1 MTHPD
6 TSSPPPAV
14 LVVDDD
20 PAILRQMAWLFKPDY
35 PVLTADSS
43 PEAIDLFLRERPTV
57 AVLDL
62 SLGKDSGKDGVDL
75 LRFFSEADPAFH
87 GIILSGDITRPRALE
102 AVRLGAYDLLE
113 KTVDPEELRRVVGR
127 AYNRALLSRR
137 TKALPEVVPE
147 SSPAALGIVTK
158 NAKIE
163 EMLRILRKIA
173 ATDVSVL
180 ITGESG
186 TGKELFARA
195 CHQASPRKDGPFI
208 AINCGAIPENLM
220 ESELFGHE
228 KGAFTG
234 ATESRGGKFE
244 AADRGT
250 LFLDE
255 VAELPVDLQ
264 VKLLRVLQDKIVE
277 RVGGRTGKKLDVR
290 IIAATNQP
298 LPEMM
303 ARGRFR
309 EDLYY
314 RISVM
319 SFMLPPL
326 RERGEDVTLL
336 ARYFL
341 DRFRAEYQK
350 SQVVDFSSECLRL
363 IENYDWPGNIRE
375 MENRI
380 RRAVIIATDRF
391 VTPADL
397 DVTPSSLHP
406 ENPDSGATTPLLSPG
421 KNLAGAREEAEKR
434 MLTEAFAKARGN
446 ISQVARLIGTS
457 RPTVHALIKKHGLN
471 PHEFKD

>member
-1 MTHPD
+1 MTEPE
-6 TSSPPPAV
+6 SSPAPPL

-20 PAILRQMAWLFKPDY
+20 PAVLRQMGWLFKPDY

-43 PEAIDLFLRERPTV
+43 SAAIDLFLREHPTV

-62 SLGKDSGKDGVDL
+62 SLGQDSGKDGVDL

-113 KTVDPEELRRVVGR
+113 KTVDPEELKRVVAR
-127 AYNRALLSRR
+127 AYNRATLSRKTR
-137 TKALPEVVPE
+137 VLPEVVPE
-147 SSPAALGIVTK
+147 SAPEALGIVTR
-158 NAKIE
+158 NDRIC
-163 EMLRILRKIA
+163 EMLRVLRKIA

-195 CHQASPRKDGPFI
+195 CHQASPRKDGPFV

-277 RVGGRTGKKLDVR
+277 RVGARTGKKLDVR

-303 ARGRFR
+303 AKGRFR

-319 SFMLPPL
+319 SFQLPPL
-326 RERGEDVTLL
+326 RERGEDVLLL

-341 DRFRAEYQK
+341 EKFRSEYQK
-350 SQVVDFSSECLRL
+350 GEIVDFSKDGLAL
-363 IENYDWPGNIRE
+363 VATYDWPGNIRE

-380 RRAVIIATDRF
+380 RRAVIIATGRF

-397 DVTPSSLHP
+397 DITISPRTP
-406 ENPDSGATTPLLSPG
+406 EEEAPLLVPG
-421 KNLAGAREEAEKR
+421 KNLTGAREEAEKR
-434 MLTEAFAKARGN
+434 MLTEAFEKARGN
-446 ISQVARLIGTS
+446 ISHVARLIGTS

-471 PHEFKD
+471 PREFKE

>member
-1 MTHPD
+1 MTEPE
-6 TSSPPPAV
+6 SSPAPPL

-20 PAILRQMAWLFKPDY
+20 PAVLRQMGWLFKPDY
-35 PVLTADSS
+35 PVLTADSAAA
-43 PEAIDLFLRERPTV
+43 AIDLFLREHPTV

-62 SLGKDSGKDGVDL
+62 SLGQDSGKDGVDL

-113 KTVDPEELRRVVGR
+113 KTVDPEELKRVVAR
-127 AYNRALLSRR
+127 AYNRATLSRKTR
-137 TKALPEVVPE
+137 VLPEVVPE
-147 SSPAALGIVTK
+147 SAPEALGIVTR
-158 NAKIE
+158 NDRIC
-163 EMLRILRKIA
+163 EMLRVLRKIA

-195 CHQASPRKDGPFI
+195 CHQASPRKDGPFV

-277 RVGGRTGKKLDVR
+277 RVGARTGKKLDVR

-303 ARGRFR
+303 AKGRFR

-319 SFMLPPL
+319 SFQLPPL
-326 RERGEDVTLL
+326 RERGEDVLLL

-341 DRFRAEYQK
+341 EKFRSEYQK
-350 SQVVDFSSECLRL
+350 GEIVDFSKDGLAL
-363 IENYDWPGNIRE
+363 VATYDWPGNIRE

-380 RRAVIIATDRF
+380 RRAVIIATGRF

-397 DVTPSSLHP
+397 DITISPRTP
-406 ENPDSGATTPLLSPG
+406 EEEAPLLVPG
-421 KNLAGAREEAEKR
+421 KNLTGAREEAEKR
-434 MLTEAFAKARGN
+434 MLTEAFEKARGN
-446 ISQVARLIGTS
+446 ISHVARLIGTS

-471 PHEFKD
+471 PREFKE

>member
-1 MTHPD
+1 MTDPD
-6 TSSPPPAV
+6 LSLPPPPV
-14 LVVDDD
+14 LIVDDD
-20 PAILRQMAWLFKPDY
+20 PAILRQMGWLFKSDY

-62 SLGKDSGKDGVDL
+62 SLGQDSGKDGVDL

-113 KTVDPEELRRVVGR
+113 KTVDPEELRRVVAR
-127 AYNRALLSRR
+127 AYNRALLSRKTR
-137 TKALPEVVPE
+137 AVPEIVPE
-147 SSPAALGIVTK
+147 SSPEALGIVTK
-158 NAKIE
+158 NDKIC

-173 ATDVSVL
+173 VTDVSVL

-208 AINCGAIPENLM
+208 AINCGAIPEHLM
-220 ESELFGHE
+220 ASELFGHE

-277 RVGGRTGKKLDVR
+277 RVGARTGKKLDVR

-319 SFMLPPL
+319 SFVLPPL
-326 RERGEDVTLL
+326 RERGEDVLLL

-341 DRFRAEYQK
+341 ETFRTEYQK
-350 SQVVDFSSECLRL
+350 TEIVDFSKDSLAL
-363 IENYDWPGNIRE
+363 IATYDWPGNIRE

-380 RRAVIIATDRF
+380 RRAVIIATGRF

-397 DVTPSSLHP
+397 DIAATPRDP
-406 ENPDSGATTPLLSPG
+406 EDDAPLLAPG
-421 KNLAGAREEAEKR
+421 RNLSGAREEAEKR
-434 MLTEAFAKARGN
+434 MLTEAFSKARGN
-446 ISQVARLIGTS
+446 ISHVARLIGTS

-471 PHEFKD
+471 PREFKE

>member
-1 MTHPD
+1 MTEPESL
-6 TSSPPPAV
+6 TSPPPL

-20 PAILRQMAWLFKPDY
+20 PAVLKQMGWLFKPDY

-43 PEAIDLFLRERPTV
+43 TAAIDLFLRERPTV

-62 SLGKDSGKDGVDL
+62 SLGQDSGKDGVDL

-102 AVRLGAYDLLE
+102 AVRLGAYDLLD
-113 KTVDPEELRRVVGR
+113 KTVDPEELRRVVSR
-127 AYNRALLSRR
+127 AYNRALLSRKTR
-137 TKALPEVVPE
+137 AVPEVVPE
-147 SSPAALGIVTK
+147 SSPEALGIVTK
-158 NAKIE
+158 NEKIC
-163 EMLRILRKIA
+163 EMLRVLRKIA

-244 AADRGT
+244 AADHGT

-277 RVGGRTGKKLDVR
+277 RVGARTGKKLDVR

-303 ARGRFR
+303 AKGRFR
-309 EDLYY
+309 EDLFY

-319 SFMLPPL
+319 SFLLPPL
-326 RERGEDVTLL
+326 RERGEDVLLL

-341 DRFRAEYQK
+341 EKFRSEYQK
-350 SQVVDFSSECLRL
+350 SEIVDFSKDCLAL
-363 IENYDWPGNIRE
+363 VATYDWPGNIRE

-380 RRAVIIATDRF
+380 RRAVIIATGRF

-397 DVTPSSLHP
+397 DITVTPR
-406 ENPDSGATTPLLSPG
+406 DSGEEAPLLAPG
-421 KNLAGAREEAEKR
+421 KNLTGAREEAEKR
-434 MLTEAFAKARGN
+434 MLAEAFEKAKGN
-446 ISQVARLIGTS
+446 ISHVARLIGTS

-471 PHEFKD
+471 PREFKE

>member
-1 MTHPD
+1 
-6 TSSPPPAV
+6 
-14 LVVDDD
+14 
-20 PAILRQMAWLFKPDY
+20 R
-35 PVLTADSS
+35 
-43 PEAIDLFLRERPTV
+43 
-57 AVLDL
+57 
-62 SLGKDSGKDGVDL
+62 SGL
-75 LRFFSEADPAFH
+75 Q
-87 GIILSGDITRPRALE
+87 
-102 AVRLGAYDLLE
+102 
-113 KTVDPEELRRVVGR
+113 
-127 AYNRALLSRR
+127 
-137 TKALPEVVPE
+137 
-147 SSPAALGIVTK
+147 
-158 NAKIE
+158 
-163 EMLRILRKIA
+163 LRI
-173 ATDVSVL
+173 V
-180 ITGESG
+180 G
-186 TGKELFARA
+186 
-195 CHQASPRKDGPFI
+195 
-208 AINCGAIPENLM
+208 
-220 ESELFGHE
+220 
-228 KGAFTG
+228 
-234 ATESRGGKFE
+234 
-244 AADRGT
+244 
-250 LFLDE
+250 
-255 VAELPVDLQ
+255 
-264 VKLLRVLQDKIVE
+264 VLQDKIVE

-421 KNLAGAREEAEKR
+421 KNLSGAREEAEKR

>member
-1 MTHPD
+1 MTTPE
-6 TSSPPPAV
+6 TSSLPPL

-35 PVLTADSS
+35 PVLTAGSAGD
-43 PEAIDLFLRERPTV
+43 AIDIFLRERPAV

-62 SLGKDSGKDGVDL
+62 GLDREAGKDGVDL

-421 KNLAGAREEAEKR
+421 KNLSGAREEAEKR

>member
-1 MTHPD
+1 MTEPEP
-6 TSSPPPAV
+6 SPAPPL

-20 PAILRQMAWLFKPDY
+20 PAVLRQMGWLFKPDY
-35 PVLTADSS
+35 PVLTADSAAA
-43 PEAIDLFLRERPTV
+43 AIDLFLREHPTV

-62 SLGKDSGKDGVDL
+62 SLGQDSGKDGVDL

-113 KTVDPEELRRVVGR
+113 KTVDPEELKRVVSR
-127 AYNRALLSRR
+127 AYNRAKLSRKTR
-137 TKALPEVVPE
+137 VLPEVVPE
-147 SSPAALGIVTK
+147 SAPEALGIVTR
-158 NAKIE
+158 NDRIC
-163 EMLRILRKIA
+163 EMLRVLRKIA

-195 CHQASPRKDGPFI
+195 CHQASPRKDGPFV

-277 RVGGRTGKKLDVR
+277 RVGARTGKKLDVR

-303 ARGRFR
+303 AKGRFR

-319 SFMLPPL
+319 SFQLPPL
-326 RERGEDVTLL
+326 RERGEDVLLL

-341 DRFRAEYQK
+341 EKFRSEYQK
-350 SQVVDFSSECLRL
+350 GEIVDFSKDGLAL
-363 IENYDWPGNIRE
+363 VATYDWPGNIRE

-380 RRAVIIATDRF
+380 RRAVIIATGRF

-397 DVTPSSLHP
+397 DITISPRTP
-406 ENPDSGATTPLLSPG
+406 EEEAPLLVPG
-421 KNLAGAREEAEKR
+421 KNLTGAREEAEKR
-434 MLTEAFAKARGN
+434 MLTEAFEKARGN
-446 ISQVARLIGTS
+446 ISHVARLIGTS

-471 PHEFKD
+471 PREFKE

>member
-1 MTHPD
+1 LTEPE
-6 TSSPPPAV
+6 SSPAPPL

-20 PAILRQMAWLFKPDY
+20 PAVLRQMGWLFKPDY

-43 PEAIDLFLRERPTV
+43 AAAIDLFLREHPTV

-62 SLGKDSGKDGVDL
+62 SLGQDSGKDGVDL

-113 KTVDPEELRRVVGR
+113 KTVDPEELKRVVAR
-127 AYNRALLSRR
+127 AYNRAKLSRKTR
-137 TKALPEVVPE
+137 VLPEVVPE
-147 SSPAALGIVTK
+147 SAPEALGIVTR
-158 NAKIE
+158 NDRIC
-163 EMLRILRKIA
+163 EMLRVLRKIA

-195 CHQASPRKDGPFI
+195 CHQASPRKDGPFV

-277 RVGGRTGKKLDVR
+277 RVGARTGKKLDVR

-303 ARGRFR
+303 AKGRFR

-319 SFMLPPL
+319 SFQLPPL
-326 RERGEDVTLL
+326 RERGEDVLLL

-341 DRFRAEYQK
+341 EKFRSEYQK
-350 SQVVDFSSECLRL
+350 SEIVDFSKDGLSLVAT
-363 IENYDWPGNIRE
+363 YDWPGNIRE

-380 RRAVIIATDRF
+380 RRAVIIATGRF

-397 DVTPSSLHP
+397 DITISPRTP
-406 ENPDSGATTPLLSPG
+406 EEEAPLLVPG
-421 KNLAGAREEAEKR
+421 KNLTGAREEAEKR
-434 MLTEAFAKARGN
+434 MLTEAFEKARGN
-446 ISQVARLIGTS
+446 ISHVARLIGTS

-471 PHEFKD
+471 PREFKE

>member
-1 MTHPD
+1 MTEPELS
-6 TSSPPPAV
+6 TPPPPL

-20 PAILRQMAWLFKPDY
+20 PAVLRQMGWLFKPDY
-35 PVLTADSS
+35 PVLTAGSS

-62 SLGKDSGKDGVDL
+62 SLGQDSGKDGVDL

-113 KTVDPEELRRVVGR
+113 KTVEPEELRRVVAR
-127 AYNRALLSRR
+127 AYNRALLSRKTR
-137 TKALPEVVPE
+137 AVPEIVPE
-147 SSPAALGIVTK
+147 SSPAALGIVTQ
-158 NAKIE
+158 NEKIC
-163 EMLRILRKIA
+163 EMLRVLRKIA

-195 CHQASPRKDGPFI
+195 CHQASPRKDGPFV

-244 AADRGT
+244 AADHGT

-277 RVGGRTGKKLDVR
+277 RVGARTGKKLDVR

-303 ARGRFR
+303 AKGRFR

-319 SFMLPPL
+319 GFLLPPL
-326 RERGEDVTLL
+326 RERGDDVLLL

-341 DRFRAEYQK
+341 EKFRSEYQK
-350 SQVVDFSSECLRL
+350 SEIVDFSKDCLAL
-363 IENYDWPGNIRE
+363 VSTYDWPGNIRE
-375 MENRI
+375 MENRV
-380 RRAVIIATDRF
+380 RRAVIIATGRF

-397 DVTPSSLHP
+397 DIALSPRDP
-406 ENPDSGATTPLLSPG
+406 GEEAPLLVPG
-421 KNLAGAREEAEKR
+421 RNLNGAREEAEKR
-434 MLTEAFAKARGN
+434 MLAEAFEKAKGN
-446 ISQVARLIGTS
+446 ISHVARLIGTS

-471 PHEFKD
+471 PREFKE

>member
-1 MTHPD
+1 MTEPNLA
-6 TSSPPPAV
+6 SPPP
-14 LVVDDD
+14 LLIVDDD
-20 PAILRQMAWLFKPDY
+20 PAVLKQMGWLFKPDY

-43 PEAIDLFLRERPTV
+43 STAIDLFLRERPTV

-62 SLGKDSGKDGVDL
+62 SLGQESGKDGVDL

-113 KTVDPEELRRVVGR
+113 KTVDPEELRRVVSR
-127 AYNRALLSRR
+127 AYNRALLSRKTR
-137 TKALPEVVPE
+137 AVPEVVPE
-147 SSPAALGIVTK
+147 SSPEALGIVTK
-158 NAKIE
+158 NEKIC
-163 EMLRILRKIA
+163 EMLRVLRKIA

-195 CHQASPRKDGPFI
+195 CHQASPRKDGPFV

-244 AADRGT
+244 AADHGT

-277 RVGGRTGKKLDVR
+277 RVGARTGKKLDLR

-303 ARGRFR
+303 AKGRFR

-319 SFMLPPL
+319 SFLLPPL
-326 RERGEDVTLL
+326 RERGEDVLLL

-341 DRFRAEYQK
+341 EKFRSEYQK
-350 SQVVDFSSECLRL
+350 GDIVDFSKDCLAL
-363 IENYDWPGNIRE
+363 VATYDWPGNIRE

-380 RRAVIIATDRF
+380 RRAVIIATGRF

-397 DVTPSSLHP
+397 DIALSPRDP
-406 ENPDSGATTPLLSPG
+406 GEEAPLLAPG
-421 KNLAGAREEAEKR
+421 RNLTGAREEAEKR
-434 MLTEAFAKARGN
+434 MLAEAFEKAKGN
-446 ISQVARLIGTS
+446 ISHVARLIRTS

-471 PHEFKD
+471 PREFKE

>member
-1 MTHPD
+1 MTEPE
-6 TSSPPPAV
+6 SSPAPPL

-20 PAILRQMAWLFKPDY
+20 PAVLRQMGWLFKPDY

-43 PEAIDLFLRERPTV
+43 AAAIDLFLREHPTV

-62 SLGKDSGKDGVDL
+62 SLGQDSGKDGVDL

-113 KTVDPEELRRVVGR
+113 KTVDPEELKRVVAR
-127 AYNRALLSRR
+127 AYNRATLSRKTR
-137 TKALPEVVPE
+137 VLPEVVPE
-147 SSPAALGIVTK
+147 SAPEALGIVTR
-158 NAKIE
+158 NDRIC
-163 EMLRILRKIA
+163 EMLRVLRKIA

-195 CHQASPRKDGPFI
+195 CHQASPRKDGPFV

-277 RVGGRTGKKLDVR
+277 RVGARTGKKLDVR

-303 ARGRFR
+303 AKGRFR

-319 SFMLPPL
+319 SFQLPPL
-326 RERGEDVTLL
+326 RERGEDVLLL

-341 DRFRAEYQK
+341 EKFRSEYQK
-350 SQVVDFSSECLRL
+350 GEIVDFSKDGLAL
-363 IENYDWPGNIRE
+363 VATYDWPGNIRE

-380 RRAVIIATDRF
+380 RRAVIIATGRF

-397 DVTPSSLHP
+397 DITISPRTP
-406 ENPDSGATTPLLSPG
+406 EEEAPLLVPG
-421 KNLAGAREEAEKR
+421 KNLTGAREEAEKR
-434 MLTEAFAKARGN
+434 MLTEAFEKARGN
-446 ISQVARLIGTS
+446 ISHVARLIGTS

-471 PHEFKD
+471 PREFKE

>member
-1 MTHPD
+1 MTEPE
-6 TSSPPPAV
+6 SSPAPPL

-20 PAILRQMAWLFKPDY
+20 PAVLRQMGWLFKPDY

-43 PEAIDLFLRERPTV
+43 AAAIDLFLREHPTV

-62 SLGKDSGKDGVDL
+62 SLGQDSGKDGVDL

-113 KTVDPEELRRVVGR
+113 KTVDPEELKRVVAR
-127 AYNRALLSRR
+127 AYNRATLSRKTR
-137 TKALPEVVPE
+137 VLPEVVPE
-147 SSPAALGIVTK
+147 SAPEALGIVTR
-158 NAKIE
+158 NDRIC
-163 EMLRILRKIA
+163 EMLRVLRKIA

-195 CHQASPRKDGPFI
+195 CHQASPRKDGPFV

-277 RVGGRTGKKLDVR
+277 RVGARTGKKLDVR

-303 ARGRFR
+303 AKGRFR

-319 SFMLPPL
+319 SFQLPPL
-326 RERGEDVTLL
+326 RERGEDVLLL

-341 DRFRAEYQK
+341 EKFRSEYQK
-350 SQVVDFSSECLRL
+350 SEIVDFSRDCLAL
-363 IENYDWPGNIRE
+363 VATYDWPGNIRE

-380 RRAVIIATDRF
+380 RRAVIIATGRF

-397 DVTPSSLHP
+397 DITISPRTP
-406 ENPDSGATTPLLSPG
+406 EEEAPLLVPG
-421 KNLAGAREEAEKR
+421 KNLTGAREEAEKR
-434 MLTEAFAKARGN
+434 MLTEAFEKARGN
-446 ISQVARLIGTS
+446 ISHVARLIGTS

-471 PHEFKD
+471 PREFKE

>member
-1 MTHPD
+1 MTTPE
-6 TSSPPPAV
+6 TSSLPPL

-35 PVLTADSS
+35 PVLTAGSAGD
-43 PEAIDLFLRERPTV
+43 AIDLFLRERPAV

-62 SLGKDSGKDGVDL
+62 GLDREAGKDGVDL
-75 LRFFSEADPAFH
+75 LRFFSEAEPAFH

-113 KTVDPEELRRVVGR
+113 KTVDPEELRRVVAR
-127 AYNRALLSRR
+127 AYTRARLSRQTR
-137 TKALPEVVPE
+137 AEPG
-147 SSPAALGIVTK
+147 PASEIAPTAAGIVTK
-158 NAKIE
+158 NPRIE
-163 EMLRILRKIA
+163 ELLRMLRKIA
-173 ATDVSVL
+173 VTDVSVL

-195 CHQASPRKDGPFI
+195 CHQASLRKEGPFV

-255 VAELPVDLQ
+255 VAELPLDLQ
-264 VKLLRVLQDKIVE
+264 VKLLRVLQDKVVE
-277 RVGGRTGKKLDVR
+277 RVGGRSGKKLDIR

-303 ARGRFR
+303 AQGRFR

-314 RISVM
+314 RLSVM
-319 SFMLPPL
+319 SFVLPPL
-326 RERGEDVTLL
+326 RERGEDVTIL
-336 ARYFL
+336 ARYFF
-341 DRFRAEYQK
+341 DRFRTEYQK
-350 SQVVDFSSECLRL
+350 TQLVDFSSECLAL
-363 IENYDWPGNIRE
+363 IHSYDWPGNIRE

-380 RRAVIIATDRF
+380 RRAVIVAVDRF
-391 VTPADL
+391 ITPADIDITRDL
-397 DVTPSSLHP
+397 RPP
-406 ENPDSGATTPLLSPG
+406 EPERSPASAPLPPGRNLSE
-421 KNLAGAREEAEKR
+421 AREEAEKR
-434 MLTEAFAKARGN
+434 MLTEAFQAARGN
-446 ISQVARLIGTS
+446 ISQVARIIGTS

-471 PHEFKD
+471 PREFKE

>member
-1 MTHPD
+1 MTEPE
-6 TSSPPPAV
+6 SSPAPPL

-20 PAILRQMAWLFKPDY
+20 PAVLRQMGWLFKPDY

-43 PEAIDLFLRERPTV
+43 AVAIDLFLREHPTV

-62 SLGKDSGKDGVDL
+62 SLGQDSGKDGVDL

-113 KTVDPEELRRVVGR
+113 KTVDPEELKRVVAR
-127 AYNRALLSRR
+127 AYNRATLSRKTR
-137 TKALPEVVPE
+137 VLPEVVPE
-147 SSPAALGIVTK
+147 SAPEALGIVTR
-158 NAKIE
+158 NDRIC
-163 EMLRILRKIA
+163 EMLRVLRKIA

-195 CHQASPRKDGPFI
+195 CHQASPRKDGPFV

-277 RVGGRTGKKLDVR
+277 RVGARTGKKLDVR

-303 ARGRFR
+303 AKGRFR

-319 SFMLPPL
+319 SFQLPPL
-326 RERGEDVTLL
+326 RERGEDVLLL

-341 DRFRAEYQK
+341 EKFRSEYQK
-350 SQVVDFSSECLRL
+350 GEIVDFSKDGLAL
-363 IENYDWPGNIRE
+363 VATYDWPGNIRE

-380 RRAVIIATDRF
+380 RRAVIIATGRF

-397 DVTPSSLHP
+397 YITISPRTP
-406 ENPDSGATTPLLSPG
+406 EEEAPLLVPG
-421 KNLAGAREEAEKR
+421 KNLTGAREEAEKR
-434 MLTEAFAKARGN
+434 MLTEAFEKARGN
-446 ISQVARLIGTS
+446 ISHVARLIGTS

-471 PHEFKD
+471 PREFKE

>member
-1 MTHPD
+1 MTEPE
-6 TSSPPPAV
+6 SSPAPPL

-20 PAILRQMAWLFKPDY
+20 PAVLRQMGWLFKPDY

-43 PEAIDLFLRERPTV
+43 SAAIDLFLRERPTV

-62 SLGKDSGKDGVDL
+62 SLGQDSGKDGVDL

-113 KTVDPEELRRVVGR
+113 KTVDPEELKRVVAR
-127 AYNRALLSRR
+127 AYNRAKLSRKTR
-137 TKALPEVVPE
+137 VLPEVVPE
-147 SSPAALGIVTK
+147 SAPEALGIVTR
-158 NAKIE
+158 NDRIC
-163 EMLRILRKIA
+163 EMLRVLRKIA

-195 CHQASPRKDGPFI
+195 CHQASPRKDGPFV

-277 RVGGRTGKKLDVR
+277 RVGARTGKKLDVR

-303 ARGRFR
+303 AKGRFR

-319 SFMLPPL
+319 SFQLPPL
-326 RERGEDVTLL
+326 RERGEDVLLL

-341 DRFRAEYQK
+341 EKFRSEYQK
-350 SQVVDFSSECLRL
+350 GEIVDFSKDGLAL
-363 IENYDWPGNIRE
+363 VATYDWPGNIRE

-380 RRAVIIATDRF
+380 RRAVIIATGRF

-397 DVTPSSLHP
+397 DITISPRTP
-406 ENPDSGATTPLLSPG
+406 EEEAPLLVPG
-421 KNLAGAREEAEKR
+421 KNLTGAREEAEKR
-434 MLTEAFAKARGN
+434 MLTEAFEKARGN
-446 ISQVARLIGTS
+446 ISHVARLIGTS

-471 PHEFKD
+471 PREFKE

>member
-1 MTHPD
+1 MTEPNLA
-6 TSSPPPAV
+6 SPPP
-14 LVVDDD
+14 LLIVDDD
-20 PAILRQMAWLFKPDY
+20 PAVLKQMGWLFKPDY

-43 PEAIDLFLRERPTV
+43 STAIDLFLRERPTV

-62 SLGKDSGKDGVDL
+62 SLGQESGKDGVDL

-113 KTVDPEELRRVVGR
+113 KTVDPEELRRVVSR
-127 AYNRALLSRR
+127 AYNRALLSRKTR
-137 TKALPEVVPE
+137 AVPEVVPE
-147 SSPAALGIVTK
+147 SSPEALGIVTK
-158 NAKIE
+158 NEKIC
-163 EMLRILRKIA
+163 EMLRVLRKIA

-195 CHQASPRKDGPFI
+195 CHQASPRKDGPFV

-244 AADRGT
+244 AADHGT

-277 RVGGRTGKKLDVR
+277 RVGARTGKKLDLR

-303 ARGRFR
+303 AKGRFR

-319 SFMLPPL
+319 SFLLPPL
-326 RERGEDVTLL
+326 RERGEDVLLL

-341 DRFRAEYQK
+341 EKFRSEYQK
-350 SQVVDFSSECLRL
+350 SEIVDFSKDCLAL
-363 IENYDWPGNIRE
+363 VSTYDWPGNIRE

-380 RRAVIIATDRF
+380 RRAVIIATGRF

-397 DVTPSSLHP
+397 DIALSPRDLG
-406 ENPDSGATTPLLSPG
+406 EEAPLLAPG
-421 KNLAGAREEAEKR
+421 RNLTGAREEAEKR
-434 MLTEAFAKARGN
+434 MLAEAFEKAKGN
-446 ISQVARLIGTS
+446 ISHVARLIGTS

-471 PHEFKD
+471 PREFKE

>member
-1 MTHPD
+1 MTEPD
-6 TSSPPPAV
+6 LASPPPP
-14 LVVDDD
+14 LLIVDDD
-20 PAILRQMAWLFKPDY
+20 PAVLGQMGWLFKPDY

-43 PEAIDLFLRERPTV
+43 SAAIDHFLRERPMV

-62 SLGKDSGKDGVDL
+62 SLGQDSGKDGVDL

-113 KTVDPEELRRVVGR
+113 KTVDPEELRRVVSR
-127 AYNRALLSRR
+127 AYNRALLSRKTR
-137 TKALPEVVPE
+137 AVPEVVPE
-147 SSPAALGIVTK
+147 SSPEALGIVTK
-158 NAKIE
+158 NEKIC
-163 EMLRILRKIA
+163 EMLRVLRKIA

-195 CHQASPRKDGPFI
+195 CHQASPRKGGPFV

-244 AADRGT
+244 AADHGT

-277 RVGGRTGKKLDVR
+277 RVGARTGKKLDVR

-303 ARGRFR
+303 AKGRFR

-319 SFMLPPL
+319 SFVLPPL
-326 RERGEDVTLL
+326 RERGEDVLLL

-341 DRFRAEYQK
+341 EKFRSEYQK
-350 SQVVDFSSECLRL
+350 GEIVDFSKDCLAL
-363 IENYDWPGNIRE
+363 ISTYDWPGNIRE

-380 RRAVIIATDRF
+380 RRAVIIATSRF
-391 VTPADL
+391 VTPGDL
-397 DVTPSSLHP
+397 DITLSPRDP
-406 ENPDSGATTPLLSPG
+406 GEEAPLLAPG
-421 KNLAGAREEAEKR
+421 KNLTGAREEAEKR
-434 MLTEAFAKARGN
+434 MLTEAFEKAKGN
-446 ISQVARLIGTS
+446 ISHVARLIGTS

-471 PHEFKD
+471 PREFKE

>member
-1 MTHPD
+1 MTEPE
-6 TSSPPPAV
+6 SSPAPPL

-20 PAILRQMAWLFKPDY
+20 PAVLRQMGWLFKPDY

-43 PEAIDLFLRERPTV
+43 AVAIDLFLREHPTV

-62 SLGKDSGKDGVDL
+62 SLGQDSGKDGVDL

-87 GIILSGDITRPRALE
+87 GIIRSGDITRPRALE

-113 KTVDPEELRRVVGR
+113 KTVDPEELKRVVAR
-127 AYNRALLSRR
+127 AYNRATLSRKTR
-137 TKALPEVVPE
+137 VLPEVVPE
-147 SSPAALGIVTK
+147 SAPEALGIVTR
-158 NAKIE
+158 NDRIC
-163 EMLRILRKIA
+163 EMLRVLRKIA

-195 CHQASPRKDGPFI
+195 CHQASPRKDGPFV

-277 RVGGRTGKKLDVR
+277 RVGARTGKKLDVR

-303 ARGRFR
+303 AKGRFR

-319 SFMLPPL
+319 SFQLPPL
-326 RERGEDVTLL
+326 RERGEDVLLL
-336 ARYFL
+336 ARYVL
-341 DRFRAEYQK
+341 ETFRSAYQK
-350 SQVVDFSSECLRL
+350 GEIVDFSKDGLAL
-363 IENYDWPGNIRE
+363 VATYDWPGNIRE

-380 RRAVIIATDRF
+380 RRAVIIATGRF

-397 DVTPSSLHP
+397 DITISPRTP
-406 ENPDSGATTPLLSPG
+406 EEEAPLLVPG
-421 KNLAGAREEAEKR
+421 KNLTGAREEAEKR
-434 MLTEAFAKARGN
+434 MLTEAFEKARGN
-446 ISQVARLIGTS
+446 ISHVARLIGTS

-471 PHEFKD
+471 PREFKE

>member
-1 MTHPD
+1 MTEPE
-6 TSSPPPAV
+6 SSPAPPL

-20 PAILRQMAWLFKPDY
+20 PAVLRQMGWLFKPDY

-43 PEAIDLFLRERPTV
+43 AAAIDLFLRERPTV

-62 SLGKDSGKDGVDL
+62 SLGQDSGKDGVDL

-113 KTVDPEELRRVVGR
+113 KTVDPEELKRVVAR
-127 AYNRALLSRR
+127 AYNRATLSRKTR
-137 TKALPEVVPE
+137 VLPEVVPE
-147 SSPAALGIVTK
+147 SAPEALGIVTR
-158 NAKIE
+158 NDRIC
-163 EMLRILRKIA
+163 EMLRVLRKIA

-195 CHQASPRKDGPFI
+195 CHQASPRKDGPFV

-277 RVGGRTGKKLDVR
+277 RVGARTGKKLDVR

-303 ARGRFR
+303 AKGRFR

-319 SFMLPPL
+319 SFQLPPL
-326 RERGEDVTLL
+326 RERGEDVLLL

-341 DRFRAEYQK
+341 EKFRSEYQK
-350 SQVVDFSSECLRL
+350 GEIVDFSKDGLAL
-363 IENYDWPGNIRE
+363 VATYDWPGNIRE

-380 RRAVIIATDRF
+380 RRAVIIATGRF

-397 DVTPSSLHP
+397 DITISPRTP
-406 ENPDSGATTPLLSPG
+406 EEEAPLLVPG
-421 KNLAGAREEAEKR
+421 KNLTGAREEAEKR
-434 MLTEAFAKARGN
+434 MLTEAFEKARGN
-446 ISQVARLIGTS
+446 ISHVARLIGTS

-471 PHEFKD
+471 PREFKE

>member
-1 MTHPD
+1 MTEPEMS
-6 TSSPPPAV
+6 TPPPP
-14 LVVDDD
+14 LLLVDDD
-20 PAILRQMAWLFKPDY
+20 PAVLRQMGWLFKPDY

-43 PEAIDLFLRERPTV
+43 SAAIDLFLRERPTV

-62 SLGKDSGKDGVDL
+62 SLGQDTGKDGVDL

-113 KTVDPEELRRVVGR
+113 KTVDPEELRRVVAR
-127 AYNRALLSRR
+127 AYNRALLSRKTR
-137 TKALPEVVPE
+137 AVPEVVPE

-158 NAKIE
+158 NEKIC
-163 EMLRILRKIA
+163 EMLRVLRKIA

-195 CHQASPRKDGPFI
+195 CHQASPRKDGPFV

-244 AADRGT
+244 AADHGT

-277 RVGGRTGKKLDVR
+277 RVGARTGKKLDLR

-303 ARGRFR
+303 AKGRFR

-319 SFMLPPL
+319 SFLLPPL
-326 RERGEDVTLL
+326 RERGEDVLLL

-341 DRFRAEYQK
+341 EKFRSEYQK
-350 SQVVDFSSECLRL
+350 GEIVDFSKDCLAL
-363 IENYDWPGNIRE
+363 VATYDWPGNIRE

-380 RRAVIIATDRF
+380 RRAVIIATGRF

-397 DVTPSSLHP
+397 DITLSPRDP
-406 ENPDSGATTPLLSPG
+406 GEEAPLLAPG
-421 KNLAGAREEAEKR
+421 KNLTGAREEAEKR
-434 MLTEAFAKARGN
+434 MLAEAFEKAKGN
-446 ISQVARLIGTS
+446 ISHVARLIGTS

-471 PHEFKD
+471 PREFKE

>member
-1 MTHPD
+1 MTEPE
-6 TSSPPPAV
+6 SSPAPPL

-20 PAILRQMAWLFKPDY
+20 PAVLRQMGWLFKPDY

-43 PEAIDLFLRERPTV
+43 AAAIDLFLREHPTV

-62 SLGKDSGKDGVDL
+62 SLGQDSGKDGVDL

-113 KTVDPEELRRVVGR
+113 KTVDPEELKRVVAR
-127 AYNRALLSRR
+127 AYNRATLSRKTR
-137 TKALPEVVPE
+137 VLPEVVPE
-147 SSPAALGIVTK
+147 SAPEALGIVTR
-158 NAKIE
+158 NDRIC
-163 EMLRILRKIA
+163 EMLRVLRKIA

-195 CHQASPRKDGPFI
+195 CHQASPRKDGPFV

-277 RVGGRTGKKLDVR
+277 RVGARTGKKLDVR

-303 ARGRFR
+303 AKGRFR

-319 SFMLPPL
+319 SFQLPPL
-326 RERGEDVTLL
+326 RERGEDVLLL

-341 DRFRAEYQK
+341 EKFRSEYQK
-350 SQVVDFSSECLRL
+350 SEIVDFSRDCLAL
-363 IENYDWPGNIRE
+363 VATYDWPGNIRE

-380 RRAVIIATDRF
+380 RRAVIIATGRF

-397 DVTPSSLHP
+397 DVTLSPRDP
-406 ENPDSGATTPLLSPG
+406 GEEAPLLAPG
-421 KNLAGAREEAEKR
+421 KNLTGAREEAEKR
-434 MLTEAFAKARGN
+434 MLTEAFERAKGN
-446 ISQVARLIGTS
+446 ISHVARLIGTS

-471 PHEFKD
+471 PREFKE